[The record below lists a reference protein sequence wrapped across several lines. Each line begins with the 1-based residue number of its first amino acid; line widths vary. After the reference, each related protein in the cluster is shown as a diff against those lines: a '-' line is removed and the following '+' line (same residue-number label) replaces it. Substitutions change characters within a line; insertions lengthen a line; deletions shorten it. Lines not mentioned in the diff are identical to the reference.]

1 MARITMPTEKDA
13 AGVVPG
19 SKETA
24 DDIFKGRA
32 ADDTGVE
39 DDDKVPFN
47 EHPRWKQVYGENKEY
62 KELGT
67 PAELKEK
74 LSQVS
79 KVDEYEGYI
88 AHLTEKIEKLEA
100 KKDDDDPKT
109 DKQRQFESLRK
120 QARAELAKI
129 APEIDQI
136 AAGQRASNE
145 WDTYYAALER
155 QAYKETASVLKAAGL
170 ESGTKDVNET
180 AAILADLIGSDRD
193 LYLEYRTNP
202 REAVREAW
210 GRLTKRYNVE
220 RGVKAD
226 IERDK
231 KALEKLP
238 KPHVGSAGTE
248 RGVTKGPAKNFRE
261 LEQRLTVRLKSMKD

>member
-1 MARITMPTEKDA
+1 MPVDEK
-13 AGVVPG
+13 AGVVAG
-19 SKETA
+19 SKKGESA
-24 DDIFKGRA
+24 EEIFEGRA
-32 ADDTGVE
+32 ADETGE
-39 DDDKVPFN
+39 KETDAKLPFN

-74 LSQVS
+74 LGKLS
-79 KVDEYEGYI
+79 KVDEYESYI
-88 AHLTEKIEKLEA
+88 AHLNEKIEKLET
-100 KKDDDDPKT
+100 KKDEDEPKS
-109 DKQRQFESLRK
+109 DKQKQFEQLRK

-129 APEIDQI
+129 APEIDSI
-136 AAGQRASNE
+136 AKQQTE
-145 WDTYYAALER
+145 WDIYYASLER
-155 QAYKETASVLKAAGL
+155 QAYKETAVVLEKAGL
-170 ESGTKDVNET
+170 SAGQKDVNET
-180 AAILADLIGSDRD
+180 AAVLADIIGADQD

-231 KALEKLP
+231 KNLEKLP
-238 KPHVGSAGTE
+238 KPHVGAGSSELGIPKEAPKTLKEAE
-248 RGVTKGPAKNFRE
+248 RRAK
-261 LEQRLTVRLKSMKD
+261 LRLASLKE